1 MIPLLSAAFR
11 YLFSILAVVLLA
23 LPIAFVVFVNV
34 PTFEGESAENI
45 VAVLGLMVLAEIG
58 IVLALGLIA
67 IQIQNNQHLR
77 AMREAFDKEMARYE

>member
-1 MIPLLSAAFR
+1 MVGLLAAAFR
-11 YLFSILAVVLLA
+11 HLFSILAVVLLA
-23 LPIAFVVFVNV
+23 LPIIYVAFVNA
-34 PTFEGESAENI
+34 PTFHYESTENI
-45 VAVLGLMVLAEIG
+45 LAVLGLMVLAEIG